1 MHSGAAVPL
10 GSARLACSRAAHDL
24 GNLRFARH
32 VLDCLAAAGLCTAGP
47 PETQPDLFVE
57 TARHAIAI
65 FEYGGVKLRRGCERL
80 FRYVAHVDR
89 RRRIGRPFWF
99 KLFSS
104 PSTFRARPSRF
115 GAWASPGICL
125 ALGRREKSA
134 QDVRAAIFTI
144 CCRFRHGLSG
154 SHRHARDA
162 GPKTELVLRERLGQD
177 VGDRR
182 A

>member
-24 GNLRFARH
+24 GNLRFAGD
-32 VLDCLAAAGLCTAGP
+32 VLDCLAAAGLCTAVP

-104 PSTFRARPSRF
+104 PSTFRV
-115 GAWASPGICL
+115 CL
-125 ALGRREKSA
+125 ALGRREN
-134 QDVRAAIFTI
+134 QPTTFEQPFLPFAADFVMV
-144 CCRFRHGLSG
+144 
-154 SHRHARDA
+154 HRVLTGTLEVPD
-162 GPKTELVLRERLGQD
+162 PKPS
-177 VGDRR
+177 
-182 A
+182 